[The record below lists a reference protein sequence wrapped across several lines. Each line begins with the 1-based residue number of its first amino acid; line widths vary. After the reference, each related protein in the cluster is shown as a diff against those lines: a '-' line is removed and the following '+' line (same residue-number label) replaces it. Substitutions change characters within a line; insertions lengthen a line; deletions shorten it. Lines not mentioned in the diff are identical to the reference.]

1 MWNKIS
7 SNSVKFVRL
16 VDEGEKNDGVQ
27 AGARGGGGGGC
38 SEEGAGGREEVVVAS
53 WHEEG
58 CGNGGRSRGS
68 VLAREAFYLAT
79 GIRQYTSAYVSIRQ
93 HTSAYV
99 SIRQRAG
106 AREAFYLATGGELP
120 PAAYADVC

>member
-1 MWNKIS
+1 MPRDAFEALWNKIS

-16 VDEGEKNDGVQ
+16 VDAGEKNDGVQ

-38 SEEGAGGREEVVVAS
+38 SEEGAGGGEEVVVAS

-79 GIRQYTSAYVSIRQ
+79 G
-93 HTSAYV
+93 
-99 SIRQRAG
+99 
-106 AREAFYLATGGELP
+106 GELP